1 MQAYRERE
9 GLSEGDAKEICDSFH
24 KHESRSGQIS
34 LQDVGRVLRAI
45 GYNVNFDVQQTLSS
59 KVDLAGRGYLNIDD
73 MQKLVR
79 MIVHED
85 VELMKKEF
93 HKYGGGSETIPV
105 CLVSQALV
113 DIGCINPDGTSAAI
127 PLKHK
132 IIGDMNLCSFCSV
145 ALRHRR
151 TARRLFQENGG
162 FSSDELEELRAM
174 FTEFDTDGS
183 GDIARHELIHLFE
196 QLMPKYANDAHER
209 QILIKLINEVD
220 VNNDGTLDFD
230 EFVRLVRRAHDF
242 EAQSRISKETLA
254 VEATHFSVGEVQGF
268 RDIFVGQA
276 GGERELDEDGLKII
290 MEGICPMGANN
301 TQKLM
306 VMFKQCLRSQADSK
320 SKSSVASKSAVV
332 DLKVDFPDFLRL
344 MKQVIDTNFGNVREK
359 FGYATL
365 ARTRANTGVSTDG

>member
-1 MQAYRERE
+1 
-9 GLSEGDAKEICDSFH
+9 
-24 KHESRSGQIS
+24 
-34 LQDVGRVLRAI
+34 
-45 GYNVNFDVQQTLSS
+45 
-59 KVDLAGRGYLNIDD
+59 
-73 MQKLVR
+73 
-79 MIVHED
+79 
-85 VELMKKEF
+85 
-93 HKYGGGSETIPV
+93 
-105 CLVSQALV
+105 
-113 DIGCINPDGTSAAI
+113 
-127 PLKHK
+127 
-132 IIGDMNLCSFCSV
+132 
-145 ALRHRR
+145 
-151 TARRLFQENGG
+151 
-162 FSSDELEELRAM
+162 
-174 FTEFDTDGS
+174 
-183 GDIARHELIHLFE
+183 
-196 QLMPKYANDAHER
+196 
-209 QILIKLINEVD
+209 
-220 VNNDGTLDFD
+220 VNNDGSLDFD

-365 ARTRANTGVSTDG
+365 ARTRANTGVLTDG